1 MESLKYLFASP
12 SASGQSY
19 TANTIS
25 FNADISSWNTN
36 SVANMWGTFWGANF
50 NQNLAIGTPKR

>member
-1 MESLKYLFASP
+1 MNLRGTWPMESLKYLFASP

-19 TANTIS
+19 TVNTIS

-36 SVANMWGTFWGANF
+36 SVENMWGDILGRGEF
-50 NQNLAIGTPKR
+50 Q